1 MSSSD
6 TKPGSIAASTA
17 RGAAQRLSA
26 EHRRFLWIDQGLI
39 SVLFNFALNASIAW
53 LSVYSLV
60 SMPLWGNQSIA
71 VDTFATAFL
80 LPLFTALIVTR
91 LVRRQVATARLSPLP
106 SERSSPSPWV
116 ARSGL
121 GRGIRLGF
129 AGMLLAALPL
139 VVILAL
145 FGLESLERTRF
156 IWFKAGFAALLAGAV
171 TPFIGWWAL
180 LESSA
185 RQN

>member
-1 MSSSD
+1 MSPSD
-6 TKPGSIAASTA
+6 TKPGSIAASAA
-17 RGAAQRLSA
+17 RAAAYRLSA
-26 EHRRFLWIDQGLI
+26 EHRRFLWIDQGLV
-39 SVLFNFALNASIAW
+39 SVLFNFALNAGIAW
-53 LSVYSLV
+53 LSVYSV
-60 SMPLWGNQSIA
+60 ASIPLWGSQSIA

-91 LVRRQVATARLSPLP
+91 LVRRQVTTARLSPLP
-106 SERSSPSPWV
+106 SEGARLSPWV

-121 GRGIRLGF
+121 ERGMRLGI

-139 VVILAL
+139 VVVLAL
-145 FGLESLERTRF
+145 FGLDSLERTSF